1 MSEIQRS
8 KIETVVHAELERY
21 MQKARGILMQH
32 KEFLD
37 KLTKELIQKET
48 LLYSDVQ
55 RIKAEC
61 IS

>member
-1 MSEIQRS
+1 MSRNV
-8 KIETVVHAELERY
+8 KER
-21 MQKARGILMQH
+21 

-37 KLTKELIQKET
+37 KLTKELIQKEI